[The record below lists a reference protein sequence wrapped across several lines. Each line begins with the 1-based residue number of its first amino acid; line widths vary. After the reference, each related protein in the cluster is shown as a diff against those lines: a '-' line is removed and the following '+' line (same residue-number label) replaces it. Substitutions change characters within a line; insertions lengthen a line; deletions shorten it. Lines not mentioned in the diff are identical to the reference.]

1 MGSRCIPTHVGE
13 VEILR
18 DQETARPL
26 SGLPHG
32 VVVLSD
38 ETFED
43 DRIDIVA
50 EIREGLDESAGQ
62 VLVELDLHR
71 LT

>member
-1 MGSRCIPTHVGE
+1 MGSRHNPTHVGE

-18 DQETARPL
+18 DQETARLL
-26 SGLPHG
+26 SGLPHR
-32 VVVLSD
+32 VVVMSGK
-38 ETFED
+38 TFED
-43 DRIDIVA
+43 DRVDVVA